1 MSVQRPMTTP
11 TERQRRERRA
21 SLPIAGL
28 AILAVGALAVG
39 ALAGLA
45 FAAPRAQGSAAGQ
58 RPAVARTAA
67 HARAAVPYTNPVF
80 AQDFPDPAAIRV
92 GRDYYA
98 YSTSTSW
105 EPQGHIFPILHSTDL
120 VHWRYIGDALAQTP
134 AWALTDFWAP
144 SVVAARGRYYMY
156 YVGKGLTQN
165 AHCIGVA
172 VARSP
177 AGPFADHGMM
187 ACGDARGAG
196 YIDPA
201 PLIDD
206 NGRGYLYVSVDN
218 PLDSPHPDISVL
230 PLSADLLRESGP
242 RRELFTVSQAWEHG
256 IGYTTN
262 EGPFAVKHGHTYDLF
277 YSGAN
282 WQQDYAMGVA
292 YATSPL
298 GPFTKDAHN
307 PILQGNARV
316 TGPGG
321 GSLVQA
327 VNGGWWLLYHG
338 WTGGPGYGAG
348 GVRNL
353 RIDPVTWVGNTVRV
367 RGPSTT
373 PQPTPHE

>member
-1 MSVQRPMTTP
+1 MFVQRPMTTR
-11 TERQRRERRA
+11 TERQRLGRRA

-28 AILAVGALAVG
+28 AVLAVG

-45 FAAPRAQGSAAGQ
+45 FAGPRAQSSAASQGPM
-58 RPAVARTAA
+58 RARTEA
-67 HARAAVPYTNPVF
+67 HARARAAATYTNPVF

-98 YSTSTSW
+98 YSTSTAW

-120 VHWRYIGDALAQTP
+120 VHWRYIGDAMAQTP

-144 SVVAARGRYYMY
+144 SVIASRGRYYMY

-177 AGPFADHGMM
+177 AGPFADHGVV
-187 ACGDARGAG
+187 ACGDAMGVG

-206 NGRGYLYVSVDN
+206 NGRAYLYVSVDN
-218 PLDSPHPDISVL
+218 PRDSPHADISVL
-230 PLSADLLRESGP
+230 PLSADLLHQSGP
-242 RRELFTVSQAWEHG
+242 RHELFTVSQAWEHG

-262 EGPFAVKHGHTYDLF
+262 EGPFAVKHGRTYDLF
-277 YSGAN
+277 YSGNN

-298 GPFTKDAHN
+298 GPFTKDVHD
-307 PILQGNARV
+307 PILWGNAHV

-327 VNGGWWLLYHG
+327 ANGGWWLVYHG
-338 WTGGPGYGAG
+338 WTGGPGYGTG

-353 RIDPVTWVGNTVRV
+353 RLDPVTWVGNAVRV

-373 PQPTPHE
+373 PQPAPNG